1 MCNYTKKGKD
11 KVNNELMTDNLPPQ
25 NIEAEQ
31 AVLGAIFLNT
41 DALADA
47 MEYVEADDFYR
58 RSHQLLFQAM
68 VDLNNNS
75 EAIDV
80 LTVQNYLSINNQLDD
95 VGGVAYIAE
104 LATSVPTAANA
115 GYYAKIVEEKSMLR
129 RLISTATNIIT
140 QANNNDEDVPSLL
153 DSAERQIMDVSERKN
168 RSGFREIKDVL
179 NEALNDVD
187 RLSQQSEDITGLP
200 TGYREFD
207 KMTAGLQPDN
217 LIILAARP
225 AVGKT
230 AFALNIAQNVAT
242 STDTSVAIFSLEMSA
257 ESLVNRMLCAE
268 GSINANH
275 LRTGQLDEGEWQNLI
290 VAMGALSNTSI
301 FIDDTPGIKMAEI
314 RAKCRRLAKEKG
326 NLGLV
331 VIDYLQLI
339 EGSNKESRQQEV
351 SEISRQLKKL
361 AKELGVPI
369 LALSQLSRGV
379 EQRQDKRPVLSDIRE
394 SGSIEQDADIVA
406 FLYRDDYYERGD
418 SKSDDNEDDEPLNQD
433 VGEVELIIEKNR
445 AGARGTVK
453 LLFIK
458 SYNKFSNIS
467 YAQEPPM

>member
-1 MCNYTKKGKD
+1 M
-11 KVNNELMTDNLPPQ
+11 NNDIMTDNLPPQ

-58 RSHQLLFQAM
+58 RAHQILFQAM
-68 VDLNNNS
+68 VNLNNDG

-80 LTVQNYLSINNQLDD
+80 LTVQNYLTTNNQLDD

-115 GYYAKIVEEKSMLR
+115 GYYAKIVEGKSMLR

-140 QANNNDEDVPSLL
+140 QANNGDDDVPSLL
-153 DSAERQIMDVSERKN
+153 DSAERQIMDVSERRN

-179 NEALNDVD
+179 NETLSDID

-301 FIDDTPGIKMAEI
+301 FIDDTPAIKMAEI

-361 AKELGVPI
+361 AKELSVPI

-406 FLYRDDYYERGD
+406 FLYRDDYYERGE
-418 SKSDDNEDDEPLNQD
+418 SKSEEDGDDQDSLNQD

>member
-1 MCNYTKKGKD
+1 M
-11 KVNNELMTDNLPPQ
+11 NNELMTDNLPPQ

-58 RSHQLLFQAM
+58 RSHQILFQAM

-80 LTVQNYLSINNQLDD
+80 LTVQNYLSTNNQLDD

-242 STDTSVAIFSLEMSA
+242 TTNTSVAIFSLEMSA

-275 LRTGQLDEGEWQNLI
+275 LRTGQLDEGEWKNLI
-290 VAMGALSNTSI
+290 VAMGSLSNTSI